1 MVTRLRLGDIEVYS
15 FVENQMQLDGGAMF
29 GVIPKK
35 LWTREIPADA
45 NNLIPLNLNLLLIKA
60 HGKTL
65 LVDTGCGDV
74 GTDREKKI
82 YGLTQ
87 PTRIDAG
94 LMACGVTPEELDFV
108 LLSHLHFDHS
118 SGGLKRDK
126 SGQPV
131 TRFPNARYVVNNLE
145 WDDARW
151 PNERTRATYVPDYVA
166 AYEKSG
172 QVETVEGVS
181 EFMPGIHL
189 QLTGGHTAGH
199 QAIVIRGGGKALGYF
214 ADIFPTHV
222 HLKTAWVPAVDTFPL
237 ESLRVKKEIL
247 KSCVCES
254 IWLAF
259 DHDLEL
265 RLARVEQVDNAYVAR
280 ALPEDLLEVV
290 EA

>member
-35 LWTREIPADA
+35 LWTREIPADTD
-45 NNLIPLNLNLLLIKA
+45 NLIPLNLNLLLIKA
-60 HGKTL
+60 HGKSL

-74 GTDREKKI
+74 GTDKEKKI
-82 YGLTQ
+82 YGLHE
-87 PTRIDAG
+87 PTRIESSLG
-94 LMACGVTPEELDFV
+94 QCGVAPDQLDYV

-118 SGGLKRDK
+118 GGGLKRDEN
-126 SGQPV
+126 GQPV
-131 TRFPNARYVVNNLE
+131 TRFPRARYIVNKLE

-151 PNERTRATYVPDYVA
+151 PNERTRATYVPDYMA

-172 QVETVEGVS
+172 QVDAVEAPA
-181 EFMPGIHL
+181 EILPGIHL

-199 QAIVIRGGGKALGYF
+199 QAIIIRGGGLALGYY
-214 ADIFPTHV
+214 ADIFPTRV

-247 KSCVCES
+247 KSCVDES

-265 RLARVEQVDNAYVAR
+265 RLASVEQVNNAYVAR
-280 ALPEDLLEVV
+280 ALPEDQLEVIQ
-290 EA
+290 A